1 MNISFYDFKNLPNQ
15 TQWDIAITEGKV
27 MNERVLDSL
36 KYVLYELSH
45 FTVEIIYNTSKDK
58 MEGLNVYPNQAVYA
72 NF

>member
-15 TQWDIAITEGKV
+15 TQWDIAISEGRV
-27 MNERVLDSL
+27 MNERVSHSL

-45 FTVEIIYNTSKDK
+45 FTVEIIYNTAKNK
-58 MEGLNVYPNQAVYA
+58 MEGLNVYPNQAVYT